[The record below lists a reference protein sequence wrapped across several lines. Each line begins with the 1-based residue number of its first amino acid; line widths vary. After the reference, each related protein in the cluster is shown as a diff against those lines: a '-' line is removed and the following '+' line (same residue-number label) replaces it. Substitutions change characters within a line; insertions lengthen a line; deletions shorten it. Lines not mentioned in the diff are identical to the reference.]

1 MEMKEQRTGHIYF
14 YTSFILDFAS
24 DDLEHAVQ
32 SNKNL
37 IKCDLAWIKQAQ
49 RRQLFNSDPWLSIGI
64 HSSFLSQCLSLGIT
78 TFHNPETCQLD
89 KLANLYRPFVHA

>member
-1 MEMKEQRTGHIYF
+1 MEMKEQRTDHIY
-14 YTSFILDFAS
+14 YYFILDFAS
-24 DDLEHAVQ
+24 DDWNQ

-37 IKCDLAWIKQAQ
+37 IKCDLARIKQAQ

-78 TFHNPETCQLD
+78 TSHNPETCQLG
-89 KLANLYRPFVHA
+89 KLANLHRPFVSA